1 MHGLRNGMKDRENE
15 TGGDMMKSGRGTRNG
30 AKTLE
35 KTGKN
40 AVNTVKVGVKIM
52 RNVKE
57 KDVMT

>member
-1 MHGLRNGMKDRENE
+1 MTEFRNE
-15 TGGDMMKSGRGTRNG
+15 TGGDMTKLRPGTRNG

-35 KTGKN
+35 KTVKN
-40 AVNTVKVGVKIM
+40 VVNTVKVGVKIM